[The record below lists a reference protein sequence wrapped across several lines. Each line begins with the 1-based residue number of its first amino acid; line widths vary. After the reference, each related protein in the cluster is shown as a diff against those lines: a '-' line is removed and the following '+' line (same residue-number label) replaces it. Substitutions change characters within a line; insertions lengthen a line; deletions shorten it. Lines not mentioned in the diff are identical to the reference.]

1 MDIPAEVLVH
11 NDLLGMKGGRGRLL
25 AVSPH
30 GYYEINLHF
39 GERVHR
45 TLLPV
50 ERTVLIAADS
60 EENPDLAHDV
70 ER

>member
-1 MDIPAEVLVH
+1 MDIPAEVLIH

-25 AVSPH
+25 SVSPH
-30 GYYEINLHF
+30 GYYEVNLHF
-39 GERVHR
+39 GEKVHR

-50 ERTVLIAADS
+50 DGTVLIATES
-60 EENPDLAHDV
+60 EVNPDLAHDV

>member
-1 MDIPAEVLVH
+1 METPAEVLIH

-25 AVSPH
+25 SVSPH
-30 GYYEINLHF
+30 GFYEVNLAF
-39 GERVHR
+39 GDKVHR

-50 ERTVLIAADS
+50 ERTVVIAIDS
-60 EENPDLAHDV
+60 ETNPDLAHDV